1 MTIREMKP
9 GVYSVGAIDWE
20 RRVFDALVPLPFGTS
35 YNSYLVQGS
44 EKTALVDTV
53 DPTYEEELIRNL
65 VRLNVDTI
73 DYVVVNHAEQDHS
86 GSLPMILELFPRAEV
101 YSTAKGRELLGLL
114 LDVPSERC
122 RVVKDGDT
130 LSLGDRTLQFLETPW
145 VHWPDTML
153 TYLQEDK
160 VLFSGDFL
168 GSHMATGSLY
178 TSDPATLY
186 GLAKLYYAEIMM
198 PFRSSINTYL
208 QRIAGMEIDCIAPS
222 HGPVHDRP
230 SFILDAYADWASDRV
245 ANRVVIPYTSMHGTT
260 RDMVRYLTDA
270 LIRRAVDVEPL
281 DLASDD
287 TARLATAIVEPATIV
302 IASPTVLFGPHPKVV
317 AALYL
322 INLLRPKIRYMS
334 LIGSFGW
341 GGATLQRVNDLLGQL
356 KLEQLDP
363 VLVKGYPREQDYQ
376 ALERLADEIAEKH
389 RALGIA

>member
-1 MTIREMKP
+1 MKP

-20 RRVFDALVPLPFGTS
+20 RRVFDALVPLPHGTS
-35 YNSYLVQGS
+35 YNAYLVQGS
-44 EKTALVDTV
+44 KKTALIDTV
-53 DPTYEEELIRNL
+53 DPSGEEELIRNL
-65 VRLNVDTI
+65 VRLDVDAI

-101 YSTAKGRELLGLL
+101 CSTAKGKELLGFL
-114 LDVPSERC
+114 LDVPPERC

-130 LSLGDRTLQFLETPW
+130 LPLGSRTLQFLETPW

-153 TYLQEDK
+153 TYLQEEK
-160 VLFSGDFL
+160 ILFSGDFL
-168 GSHMATGSLY
+168 GSHMATSSLHAPEP
-178 TSDPATLY
+178 SALY
-186 GLAKLYYAEIMM
+186 ALAKLYYAEIMM
-198 PFRSSINTYL
+198 PFRSSIGTYL
-208 QRIAGMEIDCIAPS
+208 QRLAGLEIDCIAPS

-245 ANRVVIPYTSMHGTT
+245 ANRVVIPYVSMHGTT

-270 LIRRAVDVEPL
+270 LIRRGVDVEPV

-287 TARLATAIVEPATIV
+287 TARLATAIVDPATMV
-302 IASPTVLFGPHPKVV
+302 IASPTVLFGPHPRVV

-322 INLLRPKIRYMS
+322 VNLLRPKIRYMA

-341 GGATLQRVNDLLGQL
+341 GGATLQRVTELLQSV

-363 VLVKGYPREQDYQ
+363 VLVKGYPREKDYQ
-376 ALERLADEIAEKH
+376 ALDRLAENIAEKH
-389 RALGIA
+389 GALGIA